1 MGFLNTFFRR
11 LAELARA
18 AFPRRRSKTSRRE
31 RGDAG
36 EAFAAKFLRREGAKI
51 LLRNWRHGRDEID
64 IVALD
69 GACLVFVEVKT
80 RSEDD
85 PHGGYAA
92 VDARKRNAQKR
103 AARAYL
109 NSLRERP
116 PAHRFDVVEVFVR
129 ETDGSMRAV
138 HHRAVP
144 FSRRYSN

>member
-85 PHGGYAA
+85 PHGG
-92 VDARKRNAQKR
+92 
-103 AARAYL
+103 
-109 NSLRERP
+109 
-116 PAHRFDVVEVFVR
+116 
-129 ETDGSMRAV
+129 
-138 HHRAVP
+138 
-144 FSRRYSN
+144 

>member
-1 MGFLNTFFRR
+1 MDLNTFLRR
-11 LAELARA
+11 LVGRVRA
-18 AFPRRRSKTSRRE
+18 AFPRRKPKTARRE

-36 EAFAAKFLRREGAKI
+36 EDFAAKFLRREGAKI
-51 LLRNWRHGRDEID
+51 LLRNWRHGHDEID

-69 GACLVFVEVKT
+69 GDCLVFVEVKT
-80 RSEDD
+80 RSETD

-92 VDARKRNAQKR
+92 VDAHKRAAQKR

-109 NSLRERP
+109 DALRERP

-129 ETDGSMRAV
+129 ESDGAMRAV